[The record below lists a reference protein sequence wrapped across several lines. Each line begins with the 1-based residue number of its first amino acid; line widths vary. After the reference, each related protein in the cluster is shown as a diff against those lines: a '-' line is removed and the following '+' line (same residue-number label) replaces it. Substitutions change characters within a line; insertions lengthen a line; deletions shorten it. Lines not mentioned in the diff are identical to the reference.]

1 MKVSQDL
8 AVFPQDFQDFTF
20 VKTLEALVG
29 YKRAGWKLV
38 KKLII
43 GKSGIVGQGGIIAPI
58 FFTCLY
64 MSLMPDFQSGIKD
77 GYRNA

>member
-1 MKVSQDL
+1 MHTL
-8 AVFPQDFQDFTF
+8 VFLIDGG
-20 VKTLEALVG
+20 VG

-77 GYRNA
+77 GYRSA